1 MTLMYIPAPLPLAK
15 KAAPFDDPDWIYEI
29 KHDGFRAVAVIENGQ
44 CRLFS
49 RKKHRLTG
57 YRDLREALVK
67 AVNGKQVILDGE
79 LVVTDYLGRSNFA
92 AMMARRHQVRFFA
105 FDLLHLDGEDQR
117 GVPLVKRKERLKRIL
132 PSRSPH
138 VLYVDHT
145 RGSGTE
151 LYSLCCQL
159 DLEGI
164 VAKRADS
171 PYEDNEGAPQWIK
184 IKNPNYSQKD
194 GRADLFKRAG

>member
-1 MTLMYIPAPLPLAK
+1 MCINTAR
-15 KAAPFDDPDWIYEI
+15 D
-29 KHDGFRAVAVIENGQ
+29 
-44 CRLFS
+44 FS
-49 RKKHRLTG
+49 PRTG
-57 YRDLREALVK
+57 L
-67 AVNGKQVILDGE
+67 N
-79 LVVTDYLGRSNFA
+79 
-92 AMMARRHQVRFFA
+92 
-105 FDLLHLDGEDQR
+105 GEDLR
-117 GVPLVKRKERLKRIL
+117 GVPLVKRKETLKRIL

-151 LYSLCCQL
+151 LFRLYCQL

-171 PYEDNEGAPQWIK
+171 PYEDNEQAPHWFK
-184 IKNPNYSQKD
+184 IKNPNYSQKE